1 MWTDWNT
8 FISSLG
14 ATQGLLLAIF
24 LFFNNKPAKY
34 LAMFTLVFSLGLIE
48 HLFVELQQNSLLF
61 WIPDFIGITS
71 FLYGPL
77 LYLYIHLSLKPKIA
91 HAIHKHFMLFYIF
104 FGELL
109 MVVLLKAVFNFE
121 IGEKLLFAHEI
132 IALELLFAQLFFY
145 CTKSLILLR
154 KEKRK
159 YRLSLKPSFE
169 PSFAKWLFY
178 LTSALTFIY
187 LLSFVS
193 TNLMLLGFN
202 FEEVLL
208 SVVQL
213 GCVAVVY
220 SFSYHALMQKNHI
233 GQSVD
238 TQPKYNNSPIIKEN
252 KPEYLRKIIDSMESE
267 HLYLDPLL
275 TQNKLSEKLGIN
287 RFYISQVINEYLG
300 KSFPDFVN
308 AYRVK
313 KTKALLKSDKGQYY
327 TLLAIAYESGFN
339 SKTSFNIV
347 FKKHT
352 GHTPSAYRKLL
363 QEKAKL

>member
-1 MWTDWNT
+1 MWTDWLT
-8 FISSLG
+8 FLSSLG
-14 ATQGLLLAIF
+14 AMQGLLLAIF
-24 LFFNNKPAKY
+24 LFFNNKPARY
-34 LAMFTLVFSLGLIE
+34 LAVFTLVFSLGLME
-48 HLFVELQQNSLLF
+48 RLFEQLQQNSFLF
-61 WIPDFIGITS
+61 WLPDFIGITS

-77 LYLYIHLSLKPKIA
+77 LYLYIHSSLKPTIA
-91 HAIHKHFMLFYIF
+91 QAVHKHFLLFYVF
-104 FGELL
+104 CGELVL
-109 MVVLLKAVFNFE
+109 TILLKVLFNFE
-121 IGEKLLFAHEI
+121 LGGNFLSLSEIFAF
-132 IALELLFAQLFFY
+132 ELLFAQLFYY
-145 CTKSLILLR
+145 CFKSLFLLH
-154 KEKRK
+154 KEKRQHE
-159 YRLSLKPSFE
+159 LSFV
-169 PSFAKWLFY
+169 KWLFY

-208 SVVQL
+208 SLVQL

-220 SFSYHALMQKNHI
+220 SFSYHALMQKNRI
-233 GQSVD
+233 EQRKD

-252 KPEYLRKIIDSMESE
+252 KPEYLRKIIDSMERE
-267 HLYLDPLL
+267 QLYLDPLL

-287 RFYISQVINEYLG
+287 RFYISQVINEHLG

-313 KTKALLKSDKGQYY
+313 KTKTLLESDKGQYY

-339 SKTSFNIV
+339 SKTSFNSV

-363 QEKAKL
+363 LEKARS